1 MSTVFEWFWSGLQAI
16 SQNISNFFSSIGD
29 VVQQITNTGQGI
41 FNGLVA
47 FASAIWEG
55 IIKFGESIYK
65 GLEWVGK
72 QFYDALKSFG
82 EWVYNGLVNAY
93 NFIAQGFSYIGS
105 ALYSFGNWVYNG
117 ILWLGRQLLNI
128 LQNIFNWVIDRVVDF
143 IGMIKTWWDTVA
155 RAFNTWLSNLIVDVR
170 RKIKQMIVANVT
182 LYFSWK
188 ALNRIER
195 LESLRDIGKVFLG
208 VALSPLAGY
217 LLGSIVESF
226 VPTPSTY
233 YRFIPEFGE
242 VTVERRYITIPEA
255 MEPVKP
261 ETPSIPYL
269 SYLFRGAYEKNL
281 EIGLEGIPNVWYPI
295 RGYSS
300 DEIGLEGTP
309 TGFSP
314 KGVENEVSLEYEYTR
329 ILPIYLGIGLE
340 SEHEISTSTSRN
352 LGLEL
357 ESKISLDVPLER
369 EVGLEYERTVIY
381 ESEKEIGIS
390 LEFESSTYFGGEV
403 SLGLSLESSYSVS
416 AIENGILLEY
426 TSRVILPVSSETEL
440 SSYSSVSS
448 ESILQV
454 KDILGASSVSSEAI
468 KETPSITS
476 GLGASSEAIKVTPS
490 ITSSFVGEKRGL
502 QHEIGLEYIYSQSRI
517 QELAL
522 GLESSYQT
530 SITESAIGLESEHSV
545 T

>member
-1 MSTVFEWFWSGLQAI
+1 LSTVFEWFWSGLQAI
-16 SQNISNFFSSIGD
+16 SQNISNFFQSIGG

-55 IIKFGESIYK
+55 IIRFGESIYK

-72 QFYDALKSFG
+72 QFYDALKKFG

-128 LQNIFNWVIDRVVDF
+128 LRNIFNWVIDRVVDF

-155 RAFNTWLSNLIVDVR
+155 RAFNVWLSNLIVDVR

-233 YRFIPEFGE
+233 YQFIPEFGE
-242 VTVERRYITIPEA
+242 LTIERRYITIPEA
-255 MEPVKP
+255 LEPARP
-261 ETPSIPYL
+261 EVPSIPELPYM
-269 SYLFRGAYEKNL
+269 FRGAYERNL
-281 EIGLEGIPNVWYPI
+281 EIGLEGVPNVWYPI
-295 RGYSS
+295 RGYTTE
-300 DEIGLEGTP
+300 EIGLEGVP
-309 TGFSP
+309 TGVAP
-314 KGVENEVSLEYEYTR
+314 KGVECGVGLDHECLVAVRAESGIGLEYTYTG
-329 ILPIYLGIGLE
+329 ITGKELGIGLDHVYSWIVQSVLGVGLE
-340 SEHEISTSTSRN
+340 GVHEISTITSRN
-352 LGLEL
+352 LGVGL
-357 ESKISLDVPLER
+357 ESKISLNVKSGDKISC
-369 EVGLEYERTVIY
+369 EYEERVIQERKQELGVSLDYECMVTVRQELEICIGY
-381 ESEKEIGIS
+381 ESEVTTPPAVAVTEAENPLLTTG
-390 LEFESSTYFGGEV
+390 ETY
-403 SLGLSLESSYSVS
+403 LM
-416 AIENGILLEY
+416 
-426 TSRVILPVSSETEL
+426 
-440 SSYSSVSS
+440 
-448 ESILQV
+448 
-454 KDILGASSVSSEAI
+454 
-468 KETPSITS
+468 
-476 GLGASSEAIKVTPS
+476 
-490 ITSSFVGEKRGL
+490 
-502 QHEIGLEYIYSQSRI
+502 
-517 QELAL
+517 
-522 GLESSYQT
+522 
-530 SITESAIGLESEHSV
+530 
-545 T
+545 